1 MIEKAPQVSVK
12 EMAKAVSSPM
22 FKLLEPIVN
31 GINNEYEYWDSV
43 KYKKIPEGC
52 TPQQLWINV
61 KLSRYMKNIVI
72 WDRYGI
78 HFSITDQMQRMCH
91 EFDMI
96 FGSFWESKD
105 GSNPNEKK
113 YYIASSLMEE
123 AFYSSQI
130 EGASTTRVAAKEM
143 LRKKKTPRDKS
154 QQMIVNN
161 YNTIQYI
168 VEHQNEPLTEKSLLH
183 IHRLMTE
190 KTLDNPENAGCF
202 RTNDEIVVADVISNE
217 IVHRPPSF
225 EEIPNFVKDLC
236 NVFNREN
243 SNVFIHPIIRGI
255 IIHFMVAYM
264 HPFVDG
270 NGRTARALFYWFMLK
285 EKYWLTEYMSIS
297 RVIARSKKSYEK
309 SFLYTEND
317 DNDMGYFIAYNL
329 RVLKLSFQQ
338 LHDYIQRKQMQKKA
352 SNIFM
357 FNGNINERQ
366 AQILQL
372 YVENPFRVVTVKEV
386 QDIFS
391 VAPMTA
397 RRDLSELVSQGY
409 LEEIAMN
416 KIKRGYIKGEKYED
430 LERRKQTTNFC

>member
-1 MIEKAPQVSVK
+1 
-12 EMAKAVSSPM
+12 
-22 FKLLEPIVN
+22 
-31 GINNEYEYWDSV
+31 
-43 KYKKIPEGC
+43 
-52 TPQQLWINV
+52 
-61 KLSRYMKNIVI
+61 
-72 WDRYGI
+72 
-78 HFSITDQMQRMCH
+78 
-91 EFDMI
+91 
-96 FGSFWESKD
+96 
-105 GSNPNEKK
+105 
-113 YYIASSLMEE
+113 
-123 AFYSSQI
+123 
-130 EGASTTRVAAKEM
+130 
-143 LRKKKTPRDKS
+143 
-154 QQMIVNN
+154 
-161 YNTIQYI
+161 
-168 VEHQNEPLTEKSLLH
+168 
-183 IHRLMTE
+183 MTE

-236 NVFNREN
+236 NVFNSEN

-317 DNDMGYFIAYNL
+317 DNDMGYFISYNL

-352 SNIFM
+352 SNNFM

-372 YVENPFRVVTVKEV
+372 FVEDPFRVVTVKEV

-397 RRDLSELVSQGY
+397 RRDLSELVNHGY

-416 KIKRGYIKGEKYED
+416 KIKRGYIKGEKFED
-430 LERRKQTTNFC
+430 LERRK